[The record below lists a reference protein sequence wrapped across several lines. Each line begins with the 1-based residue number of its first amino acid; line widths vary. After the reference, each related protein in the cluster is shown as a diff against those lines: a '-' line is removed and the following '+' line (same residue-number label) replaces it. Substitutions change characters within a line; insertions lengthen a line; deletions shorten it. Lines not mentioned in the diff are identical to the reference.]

1 MFEKLFEAGQIGN
14 VCTKNRL
21 VMSPMGVNMAN
32 LDGTP
37 SEEMIAYYEARAEG
51 GAGIIIPEICRVD
64 DSTGVGTPRQIAA
77 TRDSNIPGLAK
88 LAAAVHKHGTK
99 LFIQLHHPGRE
110 TANAMIGGQ
119 DCVSASDRM
128 CKTTQAKTRAMTTD
142 EVKEMIQKYID
153 GAVRVQ
159 KAGAD
164 GVELHAAHGYLLQQ
178 FLSPYTNNRT
188 DEYGGSFENRM
199 RMISEIIAG
208 IREACGA
215 DFVLGVRLS
224 VEEFLDQTGVTE
236 DYIHIQDGVKIAV
249 ALEQMG
255 IDFLDV
261 SVGLYETGIT
271 AIEPVSYPEG
281 WRHDLIAAVRAN
293 TKLPIIAVSNYR
305 GPEVPEKFLEEGV
318 IDFASFGRAWLADP
332 EWGRKVQ
339 EGRADEQRKCVS
351 CLRCFESLFA
361 NAARLLPL
369 ECAVNPTLGRQ
380 TTAGDLEPDT
390 EHHKVVVVGAGPGGM
405 CAAETAAKRGCKVT
419 LIERDG
425 ELGGMV
431 NYAAKPPLK
440 EKMNAVAGYYGVVL
454 PKLGVDIQLNTEATA
469 ESVAALEPDAVICAV
484 GGIPVRPASIPGI
497 DKPLVKLVRET
508 MDGDVEIEGKNVI
521 VVGAGMTGL
530 ETAEFIAE
538 KGAAS
543 VKVVDMVDRPAPEA
557 YKTNVLDV
565 MTRLTKMGVE
575 MVLSQK
581 LVEVTDGGV
590 VIEAV
595 EGGARSELAA
605 DVVVLSMGNR
615 PNNELK
621 DALNE
626 TFKAQGRNVPVCTIG
641 CAVKDGMMS
650 PSVHQGY
657 DVARAL
663 FTKPEPSFAI
673 PLSDLARFGKVN
685 QMNQQTSVCVDFVT
699 DPAAIAE
706 ILPAPLTPYQF
717 PVAMLSLSHIANPT
731 FADDYYEAILGVYAM
746 YEDKLGVY
754 IASLLLGGP
763 GAEMATAIGRD
774 NAAFP
779 KKLGAEFQIVRDG
792 DHVTAKLARRGTQL
806 VDVDMTLGQ
815 YNSPYMH
822 AFHLNPVVGE
832 KRRGGV
838 FNFHFDMVTGPD
850 GLPALSSGE
859 LLQVGLEYDYKS
871 WEPGYVNKLEMKSS
885 ADDPWGCLP
894 VHTIV
899 GGAYNVN
906 NLDIFGKV
914 KLADTNAGAT
924 LLKTFPGWYDRT
936 TMGEVG
942 RI

>member
-1 MFEKLFEAGQIGN
+1 MYEKLFEAGQIGK

-32 LDGTP
+32 MDGTP
-37 SEEMIAYYEARAEG
+37 SDEMIAYYEARAEG
-51 GAGIIIPEICRVD
+51 GAGVIIPEICRVD

-99 LFIQLHHPGRE
+99 IFIQLHHPGRE
-110 TANAMIGGQ
+110 TSNSLIGGQ
-119 DCVSASDRM
+119 DCVSASDKM
-128 CKTTQAKTRAMTTD
+128 CKTTMAKTRAMTTQ
-142 EVKEMIQKYID
+142 EVKDMVQHFID
-153 GAVRVQ
+153 GAVRVK
-159 KAGAD
+159 KAGVD

-188 DEYGGSFENRM
+188 DEYGGSFENRL
-199 RMISEIIAG
+199 RMITEIING

-224 VEEFLDQTGVTE
+224 VEEFLDSTGVTE
-236 DYIHIQDGVKIAV
+236 DYIHIEDGVKIAV
-249 ALEQMG
+249 YLESLG

-305 GPEVPEKFLEEGV
+305 GPDVPEKFLEEGT
-318 IDFASFGRAWLADP
+318 IDFASFGRPWLADP

-339 EGRADEQRKCVS
+339 EGRVDELRKCVN

-369 ECAVNPTLGRQ
+369 ECAVNPLLGRQ
-380 TTAGDLEPDT
+380 VAAGDLEPDT
-390 EHHKVVVVGAGPGGM
+390 EHHKVVIVGAGPGGM

-419 LIERDG
+419 LIERAG
-425 ELGGMV
+425 ELGGLV
-431 NYAAKPPLK
+431 NYAAKPPCK
-440 EKMNAVAGYYGVVL
+440 EKMDAVAAYYAAVL
-454 PKLGVDIQLNTEATA
+454 PKLGVEICLNTEATA

-497 DKPLVKLVRET
+497 DKPLVKMIQET
-508 MDGDVEIEGKNVI
+508 IDGEVELEGKNVV
-521 VVGAGMTGL
+521 VVGAGLTGL
-530 ETAEFIAE
+530 ETAEFIAD
-538 KGAAS
+538 KGAAG
-543 VKVVDMVDRPAPEA
+543 VKIVDMLPAPAPEA
-557 YKTNVLDV
+557 YKTVVLDV
-565 MTRLTKMGVE
+565 MMRLNKMGVE
-575 MVLSQK
+575 LVLNNK
-581 LVEVTDGGV
+581 LVEVTDAGV

-595 EGGARSELAA
+595 EGGERSELAA

-621 DALNE
+621 DALVE
-626 TFKAQGRNVPVCTIG
+626 AFKAQGRDVPVCTIG
-641 CAVKDGMMS
+641 SAVKDGMMS
-650 PSVHQGY
+650 PAVHQGY
-657 DVARAL
+657 DAARAL
-663 FTKPEPSFAI
+663 FTKPEPSFAVQ
-673 PLSDLARFGKVN
+673 LADLARFGKVN
-685 QMNQQTSVCVDFVT
+685 LMNEQTSVIVDFVT
-699 DPAAIAE
+699 DPEAIAA
-706 ILPAPLTPYQF
+706 ILPAPLTPFQF
-717 PVAMLSLSHIANPT
+717 PVAMLSISHIAKPS
-731 FADDYYEAILGVYAM
+731 FADDYYEAILGVYAT
-746 YEDKLGVY
+746 YEDKVGLY

-779 KKLGAEFQIVRDG
+779 KKIGADFQIVRNG

-806 VDVDMTLGQ
+806 VDLDMTLGQ
-815 YNSPYMH
+815 YNSNIMH
-822 AFHLNPVVGE
+822 VLHQNPTPGE
-832 KRRGGV
+832 KRKAGV

-850 GLPALSSGE
+850 GLPTLSSGE
-859 LLQVGLEYDYKS
+859 LLQVGLEYDYKT
-871 WEPGYVNKLEMKSS
+871 WEPGYVNSLKMVSS

-894 VHTIV
+894 VRTIV
-899 GGAYNVN
+899 GGVFNFN
-906 NLDIFGKV
+906 DLDIYGKV
-914 KLADTNAGAT
+914 KLCDTNAGAT

-936 TMGEVG
+936 TLGELG
-942 RI
+942 RV